1 MATSQRSRSRR
12 TSSSKNR
19 APRYVEPVLDPT
31 WQNPYTPSAAERDAN
46 LGATRA
52 FVLRRRRPQ
61 LVVTALVAVALIIG
75 VVLSP
80 WLLVVGLLVAAF
92 GAFDLQRAL
101 AAAPSKG
108 DGLGAV
114 MLETFTP
121 GGSPTDR
128 QRLVTVLDRL
138 SATFGVTGVSA
149 FIIEDSTY
157 NATLVPNGPSFSL
170 FITNAV
176 MRDFELIELEGVVAH
191 LLARHR
197 LGALARAAA
206 SASMDLSPALRREL
220 AGEGVAY
227 RADEVAAAAIRYP
240 LGLAGALRK
249 CARQVVEPSSF
260 FATSTYDR
268 WRYTFFNAW
277 SDRPEGDLSDLDDV
291 ELRALALE
299 EW

>member
-1 MATSQRSRSRR
+1 MATSQRSRTRR
-12 TSSSKNR
+12 TASSKNR
-19 APRYVEPVLDPT
+19 SPRYVEPVLDPT
-31 WQNPYTPSAAERDAN
+31 WQNPYAPSVAEREAN
-46 LGATRA
+46 ANATRV

-61 LVVTALVAVALIIG
+61 LAISTVVALALIIG
-75 VVLSP
+75 VVVSP
-80 WLLVVGLLVAAF
+80 WLLLAGLVVAVF
-92 GAFDLQRAL
+92 GAVDLQRAL

-108 DGLGAV
+108 DGLGAE
-114 MLETFTP
+114 MLATFAP
-121 GGSPTDR
+121 GGSSTDR

-149 FIIEDSTY
+149 FIIEDATC

-170 FITNAV
+170 FVTSAI
-176 MRDFELIELEGVVAH
+176 MRDFELIELEGVVGH

-197 LGALARAAA
+197 LGSLARAAA
-206 SASMDLSPALRREL
+206 SASMDISPAQRRDL
-220 AGEGVAY
+220 AGLGIAY

-249 CARQVVEPSSF
+249 CARQVVEPTSF
-260 FATSTYDR
+260 FATATYDR
-268 WRYTFFNAW
+268 WRFTFFNAW